1 MQAGSDLHIGNFIYR
16 LRERRRTISVADY
29 GSYQHRGRRL
39 TLEQRVMETSALLND
54 LSRLLNN
61 FHQLIPDLP
70 LIQLKPAH
78 LDRILEMVLK
88 THRRKQKRSVIIRE
102 VLLELN
108 QAPDVIEDVIAKWS
122 SVKPEQKQKM
132 AAWGMII
139 GIMFVIILLMVMMG
153 TRKRVAIQ
161 ANFELLKWPQRPEGS
176 EEPFSWRDADVKSSG
191 DAYRTIS
198 ANHDSVRAPRRREG
212 VSKI

>member
-1 MQAGSDLHIGNFIYR
+1 
-16 LRERRRTISVADY
+16 
-29 GSYQHRGRRL
+29 
-39 TLEQRVMETSALLND
+39 
-54 LSRLLNN
+54 
-61 FHQLIPDLP
+61 
-70 LIQLKPAH
+70 
-78 LDRILEMVLK
+78 
-88 THRRKQKRSVIIRE
+88 
-102 VLLELN
+102 
-108 QAPDVIEDVIAKWS
+108 
-122 SVKPEQKQKM
+122 M

-198 ANHDSVRAPRRREG
+198 ANNDSVRVPGRREV
-212 VSKI
+212 VSKISSIRRNAPRLSSFVLPVILISTFLVTI